1 MPAPDASC
9 PATPSSLTSLFLRR
23 IPVSLVKREIVI
35 NASALEVRVA
45 LLEDGSLTEL
55 YLERQQ
61 HRGLAGNIYKGK
73 VTRVL
78 PGMQAAF
85 VDIGLEKA
93 GFLHV
98 SDFHDD
104 VQAVGS
110 IAEVIGED
118 DVETYPVDGDG
129 DGGSDEAKSP
139 QDLQELAELE
149 DLEEPS
155 EGQTDRQDDRR
166 DYPPDEQAERRSA
179 RPDVRQDL
187 RPNVRQDVRQGARQP
202 TQPDARRRDV
212 QQSVEESSAEEN
224 IEIDRRDL
232 GDAAAAA
239 PVEGEAEAAAPTAE
253 GEAGAAPGTKRRRSR
268 RRRRRGGKAHKRRPR
283 VHEQRS
289 RLPIEQQLHRNQEI
303 IVQIAKEPMGT
314 KGARLTSSISLPG
327 RHLVYMPTSGHV
339 GVSRRIGSA
348 EERARLRAAV
358 KELGRVQ
365 GGFIVRTACEGVSK
379 REIQRDAN
387 FLTRLWGSIL
397 AKSESSPPASI
408 LYSDL
413 DVALRTVRDL
423 FSSEIDKLWCDDP
436 ETFERIVQFV
446 QHYMPRLR
454 ARLTMYQGAEP
465 IFDHFKIEP
474 QIERALDRKVW
485 LKSGGYLVFD
495 QAEALTAIDVNTGRF
510 VGKTNQDETVLRT
523 NLEAA
528 EEVVKQLR
536 LRNIGGIII
545 VDFIDMSREA
555 DRKKVSD
562 VLREAQRR
570 DKARTSALKI
580 SELGLVQMTRKRT
593 RESLEELLT
602 DSCPHCEGRRV
613 VKSVPTL
620 AAEVLRGVH
629 REARRRS
636 GDDMLLVKVHP
647 AVARYLY
654 DHGARDLE
662 ALERRVG
669 IKIVLRAMEGLEP
682 GSFEL
687 SLVPAAA

>member
-1 MPAPDASC
+1 
-9 PATPSSLTSLFLRR
+9 
-23 IPVSLVKREIVI
+23 VKREIVI

-45 LLEDGSLTEL
+45 LLEDGSLAEL
-55 YLERQQ
+55 YVERQQ

-104 VQAVGS
+104 VQALGS
-110 IAEVIGED
+110 IAEVIGEE
-118 DVETYPVDGDG
+118 DVETEPVDGY
-129 DGGSDEAKSP
+129 GGDEAKSP
-139 QDLQELAELE
+139 TDLRELAELE
-149 DLEEPS
+149 EMEEPR
-155 EGQTDRQDDRR
+155 ERQDPQQGHRQDPGKDPGQDRPDLQNPQASQALQDDRHNLQDDR
-166 DYPPDEQAERRSA
+166 DDLQDDRHDPDDQAAPPAE
-179 RPDVRQDL
+179 
-187 RPNVRQDVRQGARQP
+187 
-202 TQPDARRRDV
+202 T
-212 QQSVEESSAEEN
+212 
-224 IEIDRRDL
+224 
-232 GDAAAAA
+232 DAAAAA
-239 PVEGEAEAAAPTAE
+239 SAE
-253 GEAGAAPGTKRRRSR
+253 GAAAPGTKRRRSR
-268 RRRRRGGKAHKRRPR
+268 RRRRRGGKAHKRPR

-348 EERARLRAAV
+348 EERARLRSAV

-397 AKSESSPPASI
+397 AKSETSPPASI

-436 ETFERIVQFV
+436 ETYERIVQFV

-454 ARLTMYQGAEP
+454 ARVTLYQDSAP

-510 VGKTNQDETVLRT
+510 VGKNNQDETVLRT

-562 VLREAQRR
+562 ALREALRR

-602 DSCPHCEGRRV
+602 DTCPQCQGRRV

-629 REARRRS
+629 REARRRG

-662 ALERRVG
+662 ALERQVG
-669 IKIVLRAMEGLEP
+669 IKIVLRSKEGLDP

>member
-1 MPAPDASC
+1 M
-9 PATPSSLTSLFLRR
+9 
-23 IPVSLVKREIVI
+23 KREIVI

-45 LLEDGSLTEL
+45 LLEDGSLAEL
-55 YLERQQ
+55 YVERQQ

-104 VQAVGS
+104 VQALGS
-110 IAEVIGED
+110 IAEVIGEE
-118 DVETYPVDGDG
+118 DVETEPVDGY
-129 DGGSDEAKSP
+129 GGDEAKSP
-139 QDLQELAELE
+139 TDLQELAELE
-149 DLEEPS
+149 EMEEPRERQYS
-155 EGQTDRQDDRR
+155 RQDPGQDSGQ
-166 DYPPDEQAERRSA
+166 D
-179 RPDVRQDL
+179 RQDL
-187 RPNVRQDVRQGARQP
+187 RNPQDSQALQDDRHDLQDDP
-202 TQPDARRRDV
+202 HDPDD
-212 QQSVEESSAEEN
+212 Q
-224 IEIDRRDL
+224 
-232 GDAAAAA
+232 AA
-239 PVEGEAEAAAPTAE
+239 PPAEAEAAAAPAE
-253 GEAGAAPGTKRRRSR
+253 GAAAPGTKRRRSR
-268 RRRRRGGKAHKRRPR
+268 RRRRRGGKAHKRPR

-348 EERARLRAAV
+348 EERARLRSAV

-387 FLTRLWGSIL
+387 FLTRLWASIL
-397 AKSESSPPASI
+397 AKSETSPPASI

-436 ETFERIVQFV
+436 ETYERIVQFV

-454 ARLTMYQGAEP
+454 ARVTLYQDSAP

-562 VLREAQRR
+562 ALREALRR

-602 DSCPHCEGRRV
+602 DTCPQCQGRRV

-629 REARRRS
+629 REARRRG

-669 IKIVLRAMEGLEP
+669 IKIVLRSKEGLDP

>member
-1 MPAPDASC
+1 
-9 PATPSSLTSLFLRR
+9 
-23 IPVSLVKREIVI
+23 VKREIVI

-129 DGGSDEAKSP
+129 DGRDEAKSP

-149 DLEEPS
+149 TLEEPS
-155 EGQTDRQDDRR
+155 ERQTDPQDDRR
-166 DYPPDEQAERRSA
+166 DYPPDERRAER
-179 RPDVRQDL
+179 PG
-187 RPNVRQDVRQGARQP
+187 VRQGARQAL
-202 TQPDARRRDV
+202 QPDV
-212 QQSVEESSAEEN
+212 QQSEEPGVE
-224 IEIDRRDL
+224 IVDRRDL
-232 GDAAAAA
+232 GDATAAM
-239 PVEGEAEAAAPTAE
+239 PVEGEADAAAPATA
-253 GEAGAAPGTKRRRSR
+253 GEAGAPGTKRRRSR

-283 VHEQRS
+283 VHEQRG

-423 FSSEIDKLWCDDP
+423 FSSEIDKLWCDNP

-602 DSCPHCEGRRV
+602 DTCPHCEGRRV

-629 REARRRS
+629 RETRRRS

>member
-1 MPAPDASC
+1 M
-9 PATPSSLTSLFLRR
+9 
-23 IPVSLVKREIVI
+23 KREIVI

-45 LLEDGSLTEL
+45 LLEDGALTEL

-98 SDFHDD
+98 SDFHDEL
-104 VQAVGS
+104 QALGS
-110 IAEVIGED
+110 IAEVIGEE
-118 DVETYPVDGDG
+118 DVETEPIESERGGEAEPPPV
-129 DGGSDEAKSP
+129 
-139 QDLQELAELE
+139 LQELEELE
-149 DLEEPS
+149 ELAALS
-155 EGQTDRQDDRR
+155 EQ
-166 DYPPDEQAERRSA
+166 PDE
-179 RPDVRQDL
+179 
-187 RPNVRQDVRQGARQP
+187 RQP
-202 TQPDARRRDV
+202 
-212 QQSVEESSAEEN
+212 EEQDGGFELSDETAPAAAPAA
-224 IEIDRRDL
+224 
-232 GDAAAAA
+232 GAAAAG
-239 PVEGEAEAAAPTAE
+239 V
-253 GEAGAAPGTKRRRSR
+253 KRRRSR
-268 RRRRRGGKAHKRRPR
+268 RRRRRGGKAHKRPR

-387 FLTRLWGSIL
+387 FLTRLWASIL
-397 AKSESSPPASI
+397 AKNETSPPVAI

-423 FSSEIDKLWCDDP
+423 FSSEVDKLWCDDP
-436 ETFERIVQFV
+436 ETHERIVQFV

-454 ARLTMYQGAEP
+454 ARVTLYQGVEP

-523 NLEAA
+523 NLEAV

-562 VLREAQRR
+562 ALRDALRR

-602 DSCPHCEGRRV
+602 DTCPQCEGRRV

-620 AAEVLRGVH
+620 AADVLRGVH
-629 REARRRS
+629 REARRRG

-662 ALERRVG
+662 ALERHLG
-669 IKIVLRAMEGLEP
+669 IKIVLRSKEGLEP

-687 SLVPAAA
+687 SLGPAAA